1 MKKKV
6 LAVGLAVTITFTGL
20 ISPIHTYAEKNLK
33 DIRDERSEIKK
44 ELSEGEKKVASIMDE
59 IKEINA
65 ELSVLEQSLKENE
78 KALQEVNN
86 EVEEV
91 EKEIEVLE
99 RKIEERFEILSE
111 RAKSYQQSGGN
122 ITYLEVILGA
132 KSFSDFISRVH
143 AVTQISDSDAVIIE
157 EQIREQQLVEE
168 KLVELEDLQ
177 AELEE
182 MEELIIEQQKTAK
195 KLKEELDEKQT
206 KLKESMK
213 KLKKKDRTLATKEA
227 EMLAESDVVIVNT
240 SNDSNAM
247 LGWPTSGGYIS
258 STFGQRW
265 GKMHKGIDIART
277 DRSTSPPIA
286 AAESGTVERAGDS
299 GNGYGNMVIIN
310 HGNGLKTLYAHMS
323 SLNVKVGQKVERGQ
337 KLGVMGATG
346 NSTGIHL
353 HFEVHKN
360 GSPKNPIAY
369 LR

>member
-1 MKKKV
+1 KNV
-6 LAVGLAVTITFTGL
+6 LADGLAVTITFTGL
-20 ISPIHTYAEKNLK
+20 KSHIHTYAEKNLK

-299 GNGYGNMVIIN
+299 GNGYGNM
-310 HGNGLKTLYAHMS
+310 
-323 SLNVKVGQKVERGQ
+323 
-337 KLGVMGATG
+337 
-346 NSTGIHL
+346 
-353 HFEVHKN
+353 
-360 GSPKNPIAY
+360 
-369 LR
+369 